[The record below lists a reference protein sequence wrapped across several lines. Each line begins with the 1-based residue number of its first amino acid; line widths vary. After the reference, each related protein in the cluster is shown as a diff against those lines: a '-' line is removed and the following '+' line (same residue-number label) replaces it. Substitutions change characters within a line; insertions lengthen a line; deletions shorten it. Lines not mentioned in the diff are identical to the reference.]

1 MEESASDSSQK
12 LESSLSPP
20 ALVEQIGKGTWVHY
34 YYSNC
39 SPSVMLYI
47 QRKNE
52 EKRKGHFLV
61 ATFQALSAHR
71 DQLRKVCWSLN
82 KDSDQVVS
90 PPQLPFARHTKI
102 YKHIQRQ
109 RQRQT
114 KISSTLSDYNCSSPD
129 IQGRHTKGL
138 NKKYIQNLRMHNE
151 NHVPFDNVFN
161 DRKQRLSN
169 ISGTAK
175 YGIRWKSGSRP
186 IYLDCQ
192 LSLLS

>member
-1 MEESASDSSQK
+1 M
-12 LESSLSPP
+12 
-20 ALVEQIGKGTWVHY
+20 
-34 YYSNC
+34 
-39 SPSVMLYI
+39 
-47 QRKNE
+47 
-52 EKRKGHFLV
+52 
-61 ATFQALSAHR
+61 ATFQAVSAHR

-114 KISSTLSDYNCSSPD
+114 KISSSLSDYNCSSPD

-138 NKKYIQNLRMHNE
+138 YKKYISKFE
-151 NHVPFDNVFN
+151 NAQYFQTSTFDNVFKN
-161 DRKQRLSN
+161 RKQRLSN

-186 IYLDCQ
+186 IYSDCQ
-192 LSLLS
+192 LSLLF